1 MRKLP
6 GRPVLVCICLGGC
19 AGSQTAAPTQP
30 ALLSF
35 DTIASEITVVHERET
50 DRVQASLGPRA
61 NSKD

>member
-1 MRKLP
+1 
-6 GRPVLVCICLGGC
+6 VLVCICLGGC

-35 DTIASEITVVHERET
+35 DTISSEITVVHERET